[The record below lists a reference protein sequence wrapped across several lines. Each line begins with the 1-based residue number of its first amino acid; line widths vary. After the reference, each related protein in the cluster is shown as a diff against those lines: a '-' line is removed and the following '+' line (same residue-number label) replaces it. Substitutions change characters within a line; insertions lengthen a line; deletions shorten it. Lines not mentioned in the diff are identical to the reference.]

1 VVVAAVAV
9 AVAVVVVVVV
19 VLIGSAASCSTM
31 DTPGVTDVSGVP
43 SALREPC
50 EG

>member
-1 VVVAAVAV
+1 VVVVVVAA

>member
-1 VVVAAVAV
+1 VVVVVVAVAV
-9 AVAVVVVVVV
+9 AVAVV

>member
-1 VVVAAVAV
+1 VVVVVAAVAV
-9 AVAVVVVVVV
+9 AVVVVV